1 MSKIIKGKKVG
12 RTRKPIYK
20 SIFGD
25 YDDRDLDK
33 KVMKIP
39 KIINQDI
46 GYEMQLGIKYIPNSG
61 ERSYLRSK
69 RNYEI
74 Q

>member
-12 RTRKPIYK
+12 RKKSPKYN

-25 YDDRDLDK
+25 YDDTDLDK

-46 GYEMQLGIKYIPNSG
+46 GWEMHVGMKRTSLSYEHQ
-61 ERSYLRSK
+61 YLQKKFTS
-69 RNYEI
+69 
-74 Q
+74 

>member
-12 RTRKPIYK
+12 RKKNPIYK

-25 YDDRDLDK
+25 YDDKDLDK

-39 KIINQDI
+39 KIITQDI
-46 GYEMQLGIKYIPNSG
+46 GWELLTGMKRTSISYENQ
-61 ERSYLRSK
+61 YLESK
-69 RNYEI
+69 HTP
-74 Q
+74 